1 MGETVSVPG
10 RLSVGVLCAPRGS
23 GSGAGG
29 RGGRMQS
36 PPRPRGHTDGLD
48 IPPDIRSSGGSQRG
62 GAWGEGPGS
71 QPAPGRAGSRRGG
84 WSPDS
89 PPQEAQGTVLCA
101 LSPWPARRS
110 SAGVVL
116 WDPLSTSQLE
126 AQQCAWETFHIR
138 VQHRTVGRRE
148 GRGWRGS
155 SQTCGPLRS
164 ALRAVTHEGSPRTS

>member
-101 LSPWPARRS
+101 LSPWPARRLLGRS
-110 SAGVVL
+110 C
-116 WDPLSTSQLE
+116 PL
-126 AQQCAWETFHIR
+126 
-138 VQHRTVGRRE
+138 
-148 GRGWRGS
+148 GS
-155 SQTCGPLRS
+155 SLHIPAGGS
-164 ALRAVTHEGSPRTS
+164 AVHMGDFSHPCPASHGWTERGAGLEGVFPDVWSPSFSTQSSNT